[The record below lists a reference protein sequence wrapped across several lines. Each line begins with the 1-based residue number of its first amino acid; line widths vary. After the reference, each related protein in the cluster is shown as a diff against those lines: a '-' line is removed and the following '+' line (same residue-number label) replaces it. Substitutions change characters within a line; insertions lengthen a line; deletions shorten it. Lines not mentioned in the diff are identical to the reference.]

1 MRRLQKDE
9 QFKVV
14 GTAGRIA
21 DQQSQYYPF
30 RRVYRSLLGID
41 SNHVDHFVSCA
52 DRDRKRSVKESV
64 LQSKNL
70 ARVILY
76 LKANTKV
83 QDSLWAMKL
92 VIPELIPRFVDLG
105 VASEV
110 FERNVQLVDSGLSDA
125 EVTEGLA
132 NERRVVKECN
142 ALGVISLHCST
153 IGSIRTM

>member
-1 MRRLQKDE
+1 MPPRYFRFRSRKDYLIVNLMRRLQQEE

-64 LQSKNL
+64 LQSKN
-70 ARVILY
+70 
-76 LKANTKV
+76 
-83 QDSLWAMKL
+83 
-92 VIPELIPRFVDLG
+92 
-105 VASEV
+105 
-110 FERNVQLVDSGLSDA
+110 
-125 EVTEGLA
+125 
-132 NERRVVKECN
+132 
-142 ALGVISLHCST
+142 
-153 IGSIRTM
+153 